1 MFSCFQ
7 KTDWRISEIEE
18 GFEVHIAEN
27 TTFQLGFEYIE
38 QGDI

>member
-1 MFSCFQ
+1 MFCFQ

-18 GFEVHIAEN
+18 VFEVHIAEN
-27 TTFQLGFEYIE
+27 TTSQPGFEYTG